1 MLNED
6 FFYFFSMKEG
16 WFAGDYIENTQKM
29 TPRQKV
35 RHCLTFWKR
44 QVN

>member
-16 WFAGDYIENTQKM
+16 MFAGDYMEKLPPNFS
-29 TPRQKV
+29 PE
-35 RHCLTFWKR
+35 KR
-44 QVN
+44 KN

>member
-16 WFAGDYIENTQKM
+16 KFAEDYMEKLPPIFSPENRK
-29 TPRQKV
+29 
-35 RHCLTFWKR
+35 
-44 QVN
+44 N

>member
-16 WFAGDYIENTQKM
+16 KFAEDYIEKLPSIFSIEIEKIDGN
-29 TPRQKV
+29 
-35 RHCLTFWKR
+35 
-44 QVN
+44 

>member
-16 WFAGDYIENTQKM
+16 MFAGDYKKNY
-29 TPRQKV
+29 RQFSPLK
-35 RHCLTFWKR
+35 LEKIDG
-44 QVN
+44 N

>member
-16 WFAGDYIENTQKM
+16 MFEGDYIEKLPPIFFVEIEKIDGN
-29 TPRQKV
+29 
-35 RHCLTFWKR
+35 
-44 QVN
+44 

>member
-16 WFAGDYIENTQKM
+16 MFAGDYMEKLPSIFSLEIEKIDGN
-29 TPRQKV
+29 
-35 RHCLTFWKR
+35 
-44 QVN
+44 